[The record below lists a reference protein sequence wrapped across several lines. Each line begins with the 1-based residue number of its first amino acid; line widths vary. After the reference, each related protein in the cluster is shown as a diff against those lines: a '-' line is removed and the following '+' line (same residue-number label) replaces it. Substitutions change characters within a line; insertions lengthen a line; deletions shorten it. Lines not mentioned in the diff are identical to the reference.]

1 MGLRDM
7 LLEQREPSL
16 HATRHLML
24 KVLLGFCAALL
35 IWISLAR
42 LDIVAVAPG
51 KLVPQTYL
59 RIVQPLEQGIVREI
73 LVREG
78 EPVAE
83 GQVLMRMDPRL
94 TEADLKVVENELRRK
109 ELQLRGIEA
118 EIEGRTMGAR
128 EGDDPLWLAQI
139 EAQQMARRQAHR
151 DALEVERAAQGKA
164 AADLQAARVVE
175 ARLQRT
181 VPMYKAAADGW
192 AELAAQG
199 FAGKLLA
206 QERMRL
212 YVESEHELKAQTQA
226 VASLQSVAEQS
237 ARRLAQIESNH
248 RQQLQNQRVEI
259 LADIQRLREERE
271 RHAHRHRLTE
281 LRAPQAGIVKDLATH
296 TVGTV
301 AAPGTIL
308 LTLVPAT
315 EPLLAEVWINNE
327 DIGFV
332 RKDQPVRLKLS
343 AFQFQKYGMVEGRI
357 RHVSADASDSGG
369 TSAAAVE
376 ISRGRGNTPLAYKAL
391 VELTSQ
397 ELVTQG
403 KRYPL
408 SPGMQVAAEIH
419 LGTRSMLTYLLS
431 PITGVLHEAGRER

>member
-1 MGLRDM
+1 MALRDWPF
-7 LLEQREPSL
+7 LQREPSA

-24 KVLLGFCAALL
+24 KVLLVFCAGLL
-35 IWISLAR
+35 LWISLAR

-59 RIVQPLEQGIVREI
+59 RIVQPLEHGIVREI

-78 EPVAE
+78 EHVAE
-83 GQVLMRMDPRL
+83 GQVLMRMDPRP
-94 TEADLKVVENELRRK
+94 TETDLKVVENDLRRK

-118 EIEGRTMGAR
+118 EIEGRPMGRRA
-128 EGDDPLWLAQI
+128 GDDPVWLAQI
-139 EAQQMARRQAHR
+139 EAQQSARRRAHQ
-151 DALEVERAAQGKA
+151 DALEVERAALNKA
-164 AADLQAARVVE
+164 TADLQAAQVVE

-181 VPMYKAAADGW
+181 VPMYKATADGW

-212 YVESEHELKAQTQA
+212 YVESEHELKAQIQA
-226 VASLQSVAEQS
+226 VASLRSAAEQ
-237 ARRLAQIESNH
+237 AGRRLAQVDSNY

-259 LADIQRLREERE
+259 LADIERLREERE

-296 TVGTV
+296 TAGTV

-343 AFQFQKYGMVEGRI
+343 AFQFQKYGMVEGKV
-357 RHVSADASDSGG
+357 RHVSADASDTGG
-369 TSAAAVE
+369 AASAAVE
-376 ISRGRGNTPLAYKAL
+376 ITRARGSAPLAYKAL
-391 VELTSQ
+391 IELTSQ
-397 ELVTQG
+397 ELVAQG
-403 KRYPL
+403 RRYPL

-419 LGTRSMLTYLLS
+419 LGTRSLLSYLLS
-431 PITGVLHEAGRER
+431 PITGVVHEAGRER